1 MSEIA
6 SYRGRVVTDG
16 DVAFIR
22 QLIAAHPSSS
32 RRALSHKLCEAW
44 NWRQRNGQLRDM
56 VCRGL
61 LLVLDRAGLIELP
74 PPRCRQRQPAR
85 RSVLSVVDVDRTP
98 IHGHMHSLGPLLLQ
112 QVRRTACEPL
122 FHYLGTA

>member
-6 SYRGRVVTDG
+6 SYRGRAVTDG
-16 DVAFIR
+16 DVEFIR
-22 QLIAAHPSSS
+22 QLIAAHPTDS

-44 NWRQRNGQLRDM
+44 DWRQRNGQPRDM

-74 PPRCRQRQPAR
+74 PPQWRPRHGPHLVRGLAVDLRAPA
-85 RSVLSVVDVDRTP
+85 VLSGDVR
-98 IHGHMHSLGPLLLQ
+98 GPRAVPRHVL
-112 QVRRTACEPL
+112 P
-122 FHYLGTA
+122 